1 MKFKEF
7 HYERPDISNIK
18 LTFNELLNK
27 FINAKSC
34 DEQDEYMVSINKLR
48 NDFQSMYEIAN
59 IRNTIDTTDKFYDT
73 EQNYFDKTL
82 PLVEELISKYY
93 NALINSK
100 FRGELEHKYGK
111 QLFTIA
117 ELTLKTFSSEII
129 KDLQEE
135 NKLSSEYTK
144 LIASA
149 KIMFEG
155 EERNLS
161 GLTFFQQSKDRS
173 TRKAAC
179 EARYGFLKENEEELD
194 GIYDNLVKVRTKMA
208 KKLGYKNFVEL
219 GYARMLRS
227 DYNAEMVASFRKQVE
242 KYIVPIATDL
252 KERQKN
258 RLGLKTLTYYDESI
272 NFKSGNAKP
281 KGNPDWILNKAK
293 KMYCE
298 LSKETDEY
306 FNFMVEHELLDLVT
320 KKGKA
325 GGGYC
330 TYISKYK
337 APFIFSNF
345 NGTSGD
351 VDVLTHE
358 SGHAFQVYSSKNFQ
372 IPEYYWPTSESAEI
386 HSMSMEFLT
395 WPWMDLFFEEEA
407 NKYKFTHLSSALQ
420 FIPYGVSVDEFQH
433 FVYENPDATPKERN
447 HAWRE
452 IEKKYL
458 PHRNYEG
465 NEYLENGGYWQQQ
478 LHIYQ
483 VPFYYIDYTLAQVC
497 AFQLWEKSN
506 EDRPSA
512 WRDYYALCRAGGS
525 KSFLELVSMAK
536 LLSPFDP
543 ECIQDI
549 VTYIQ
554 NWLNSIDDLSF

>member
-7 HYERPDISNIK
+7 PYERPDINK
-18 LTFNELLNK
+18 LKLKFNDLLSK
-27 FINAKSC
+27 FISAQSC
-34 DEQDEYMVSINKLR
+34 DEQSEHMVHINELR
-48 NDFQSMYEIAN
+48 NDFQSMYEIAS
-59 IRNTIDTTDKFYDT
+59 IRNTIDTTDKFYDE
-73 EQNYFDKTL
+73 EQNYFDETL
-82 PLVEELISKYY
+82 PLIEELTSKYY
-93 NALINSK
+93 DALINSK
-100 FRGELEHKYGK
+100 FRSELEKKLGK

-117 ELTLKTFSSEII
+117 ELTLKTFSPKII
-129 KDLQEE
+129 EDLQEE
-135 NKLSSEYTK
+135 NKLTSEYTK

-161 GLTFFQQSKDRS
+161 GLTFFQQSRDRS

-179 EARYGFLKENEEELD
+179 EARYGFLQGNEESLD
-194 GIYDNLVKVRTKMA
+194 RIYDSLVKVRTRMA

-227 DYNAEMVASFRKQVE
+227 DYNAEMVAGFRKQVE
-242 KYIVPIATDL
+242 KYIVPIATELREKQKKRLDL
-252 KERQKN
+252 Q
-258 RLGLKTLTYYDESI
+258 TLTYYDEGI

-281 KGNPDWILNKAK
+281 KGNPNWILNNGK

-306 FNFMVEHELLDLVT
+306 FNFMVNHELLDLVT

-358 SGHAFQVYSSKNFQ
+358 AGHGFQVYSSKNYQ

-395 WPWMDLFFEEEA
+395 WPWMNLFFEEEA
-407 NKYKFTHLSSALQ
+407 DKYKFTHLSEALQ

-478 LHIYQ
+478 LHIYEI
-483 VPFYYIDYTLAQVC
+483 PFYYIDYTLAQIC
-497 AFQLWEKSN
+497 AFQFWKKSN
-506 EDRPSA
+506 EDRPAA
-512 WRDYYALCRAGGS
+512 WKDYYTLCKAGGS
-525 KSFLELVSMAK
+525 KSFLELVSLAK
-536 LLSPFDP
+536 LLSPFDS
-543 ECIQDI
+543 ESIQNI
-549 VTYIQ
+549 VAYIQ
-554 NWLNSIDDLSF
+554 KWLKGVDDSKF